1 MLKMES
7 EKNAHQK
14 EVRVMDSKVLARL
27 EEKVVDLEADLFV
40 SAALIKVLKE
50 SQVKGEAAGQ
60 MAAQISQLELMYQ
73 ANELTLAKL
82 KEVIKKEVGIGN

>member
-1 MLKMES
+1 
-7 EKNAHQK
+7 
-14 EVRVMDSKVLARL
+14 MDSKVLARL